1 MSLIIGLT
9 GGIATGKSTVAN
21 FFKEADIPV
30 IETDVIAKNV
40 MQKGSDVYQAVRDY
54 FGEEILLLNGEIHRK
69 LLGQLIFSDAEKRQ
83 FLNDTVHPA
92 VKTVMLR
99 EIEKYQL
106 EGKKLIIVDVPLLFE
121 AGFDQSVDLT
131 LVVATD
137 EMTQLNRLMERDNID
152 KALANQKIK
161 AQWPLVEKK
170 EKADFV
176 LDNSESILSTKKA
189 FRDILEVLKERA
201 QWDS

>member
-54 FGEEILLLNGEIHRK
+54 FGEEILLSNGEIHRK

-99 EIEKYQL
+99 EIEKYRL

>member
-1 MSLIIGLT
+1 MSLIVGLT

-21 FFKEADIPV
+21 FFKEEDIPV
-30 IETDVIAKNV
+30 IETDVIARNV
-40 MQKGSDVYQAVRDY
+40 MQKGSDVYQAVVDY
-54 FGEEILLLNGEIHRK
+54 FGEEILLSNQDINRK
-69 LLGQLIFSDAEKRQ
+69 ALGQMIFSDTEKRQ

-92 VKTVMLR
+92 VQKVMLR

-106 EGKKLIIVDVPLLFE
+106 EGKKLIIADVPLLFE
-121 AGFDQSVDLT
+121 AGFDRDVDIILIVS
-131 LVVATD
+131 LD
-137 EMTQLNRLMERDNID
+137 EETQLKRLMERDQID
-152 KALANQKIK
+152 KALAMQKIK
-161 AQWPLVEKK
+161 SQWPLTEKR